1 MPGRARTKL
10 RKQKTATRPSKL
22 RSRKQSPQPHAE
34 FDTSMWTEALFGA
47 EVLLLHATPVY
58 YGFGV
63 PRGNGSGVVIIP
75 GFLGTDLYLTELHGW
90 LGRIGY
96 RPYFSGIGIN
106 ADCPNILV
114 QRHVSATIKRA
125 LDETGRKIHLI
136 GHSLGGV
143 IARSIAGDRP
153 KDIASVITLVSPIR
167 GTVAHRSVIHAA
179 DAIRL
184 RILQEHGNGV
194 LPRCYTSAD
203 TSASSSAGSD
213 SVPTGP
219 PPIQEPD
226 ASKVKHDGKEDDVD
240 AIGNRKIGGRGLGNW
255 YSLETEVRMGKQYA
269 MQVESSVK
277 LVQDPVV
284 TEYVNR
290 IGQNLVRNSDAQV
303 PFTIKVIDS
312 DEVNAFA
319 LPGGFFYVNTGL
331 ILAADEEAELAGVMA
346 HEISHVC
353 ARHGTRQMT
362 RAQWANIGTI
372 PLIFI
377 GGGIG
382 YGIYEAA
389 GLGLPLTFM
398 KFQRNFEAEADYL
411 GLQYM
416 YKTGYDPQAFISFF
430 EKIQAKEKKKPGTI
444 AKAFASHPQTP
455 DRIAASQKEIATIL
469 PASTQYIVTTSE
481 FDDVKSRLAIIE
493 NRHKVL
499 EEKDGSRPRSEEHT
513 SEL

>member
-1 MPGRARTKL
+1 MSYRKSLISLSLLALLTMPAL
-10 RKQKTATRPSKL
+10 AQN
-22 RSRKQSPQPHAE
+22 Q
-34 FDTSMWTEALFGA
+34 TSSTPGA
-47 EVLLLHATPVY
+47 EPQASQPQAPSQTPAPSTTKDQTAQPSSTQPPAGPTTAATPAPPQNPPAST
-58 YGFGV
+58 GST
-63 PRGNGSGVVIIP
+63 PAPADTTSGSGAP
-75 GFLGTDLYLTELHGW
+75 TTD
-90 LGRIGY
+90 
-96 RPYFSGIGIN
+96 
-106 ADCPNILV
+106 A
-114 QRHVSATIKRA
+114 ATP
-125 LDETGRKIHLI
+125 
-136 GHSLGGV
+136 
-143 IARSIAGDRP
+143 AGQTP
-153 KDIASVITLVSPIR
+153 V
-167 GTVAHRSVIHAA
+167 
-179 DAIRL
+179 
-184 RILQEHGNGV
+184 
-194 LPRCYTSAD
+194 
-203 TSASSSAGSD
+203 
-213 SVPTGP
+213 
-219 PPIQEPD
+219 QEPD
-226 ASKVKHDGKEDDVD
+226 DSKVKHDGGENDVD

-255 YSLETEVRMGKQYA
+255 YSLETEIRMGKQYA
-269 MQVESSVK
+269 MQVESTVK

-319 LPGGFFYVNTGL
+319 LPGGFFYVNSGL

-346 HEISHVC
+346 HEIAHVA

-430 EKIQAKEKKKPGTI
+430 EKIQAKEKKKPGTL

-455 DRIAASQKEIATIL
+455 DRIEKSQQEIATIL
-469 PASTQYIVTTSE
+469 PAKAQYVVSTSE
-481 FDDVKSRLAIIE
+481 FDDVKSRLATIE
-493 NRHKVL
+493 NRHKVI
-499 EEKDGSRPRSEEHT
+499 EEKDGNKPSLRRTTASDKTSTGSDTNDDDRPTLKRRDDSGNQN
-513 SEL
+513 